1 MAVFIGHNTALAF
14 WRSGRLPQEF
24 ALSRVSIEGKIPSR
38 EEIQR
43 ARQQIGARQTRVLGG
58 LPLLEEQLD
67 VLVGDPA
74 ARRNSSVAQCHVWRD
89 PVVGK
94 SFVKIADGCYMSTP
108 EACFL
113 QLAKRLDY
121 VDLLMVGMELCGTFG
136 IDPREPGG
144 FLSRKW
150 SCTPSTRELLQR
162 YAQKATRAHGRAKAL
177 RAVRRL
183 ANGSASPK
191 EAQLYLLLCLPR
203 CEGGYGL
210 AKPLLN
216 RRVRVVGGE
225 AVVVG
230 EKSDLGLAE
239 TRRPDL
245 YWRDS
250 KVALEYESDDWH
262 AGAVG
267 LSRDSKRRGDLEFAN
282 VHVVTVTK
290 KQLYRSDLLDKVAHV
305 VARRTGKRVP
315 AWSAD
320 WGRLHTELRNKLFAD
335 DRRVDDLI
343 YPEMGT

>member
-1 MAVFIGHNTALAF
+1 MTVFVGHNTALAF

-24 ALSRVSIEGKIPSR
+24 SLSRVSIEGKTPSR

-43 ARQQIGARQTRVLGG
+43 ARRQIGAHQTRVLGG
-58 LPLLEEQLD
+58 LPLPEGRMD
-67 VLVGDPA
+67 ILVGDSA
-74 ARRNSSVAQCHVWRD
+74 ARRNSSVAKCHVWRD

-94 SFVKIADGCYMSTP
+94 SFAKIADGCYMSTP

-150 SCTPSTRELLQR
+150 DCAPSTQELMLR
-162 YAQKATRAHGRAKAL
+162 YAQKAARAHGRAKAL
-177 RAVRRL
+177 RAARRL

-210 AKPLLN
+210 SKPLLN
-216 RRVRVVGGE
+216 ARVRVSGGE
-225 AVVVG
+225 AIVIG
-230 EKSDLGLAE
+230 KKSDLDLAE

-245 YWRDS
+245 YWREG
-250 KVALEYESDDWH
+250 KMALEYESDDWH
-262 AGAVG
+262 AGTAD
-267 LSRDSKRRGDLEFAN
+267 LSRDSKRRGDLESAN
-282 VHVVTVTK
+282 VHVMTVTK

-315 AWSAD
+315 AWSPD
-320 WGRLHTELRNKLFAD
+320 WGRLHAELRSRLFAG
-335 DRRVDDLI
+335 DRRGSAPI

>member
-1 MAVFIGHNTALAF
+1 MAVFIGHKTALAF

-24 ALSRVSIEGKIPSR
+24 MPSRAGIEGKVPSR
-38 EEIQR
+38 EEIQHAQR
-43 ARQQIGARQTRVLGG
+43 QIGVQQTRVLGG
-58 LPLLEEQLD
+58 LPLLEERLD
-67 VLVGDPA
+67 ILVGDPA
-74 ARRNSSVAQCHVWRD
+74 ARRNSSAAKCHVWRD
-89 PVVGK
+89 PVLGK

-121 VDLLMVGMELCGTFG
+121 VDLLMAGMELCGTFG

-144 FLSRKW
+144 FVSRKW
-150 SCTPSTRELLQR
+150 GCTPSNQESLLR
-162 YAQKATRAHGRAKAL
+162 YAQKAKRAHGRAKAL
-177 RAVRRL
+177 KAAGRL

-210 AKPLLN
+210 GKPLLN
-216 RRVRVVGGE
+216 KRVRVVGGE

-230 EKSDLGLAE
+230 EKSGLGLVE

-245 YWRDS
+245 YWHDG
-250 KVALEYESDDWH
+250 KIALEYESDDWH
-262 AGAVG
+262 AGAAD

-282 VHVVTVTK
+282 VHVMTVTK
-290 KQLYRSDLLDKVAHV
+290 KQLYRSDLLDKVARV

-315 AWSAD
+315 AWSPD
-320 WGRLHTELRNKLFAD
+320 WGRLNADLRSRLFAD
-335 DRRVDDLI
+335 DRRAGASI